1 MAESFDPTSYQGR
14 LPSPCISHC
23 VMAPQ
28 TGLCQ
33 GCLRNIDEIVGWAS
47 ASEARKRTIWLAIIA
62 RRNNLA
68 GPA

>member
-1 MAESFDPTSYQGR
+1 MAESFDPANYQGR

-23 VMAPQ
+23 VMAPE

-47 ASEARKRTIWLAIIA
+47 ASEARKRTIWLATIE
-62 RRNNLA
+62 RRSNHP